1 MSKFNYSIVKSLHY
15 FFFQLQKV
23 TVKINYYGI
32 YKESTIFLIRLE
44 FNIKSCFM
52 DVPRTV
58 LPKNRPLLYVE
69 DLKSDEQ
76 KNT

>member
-23 TVKINYYGI
+23 TVKINYYSI

-44 FNIKSCFM
+44 YKKLFHG
-52 DVPRTV
+52 RTTNSPSKKQTV
-58 LPKNRPLLYVE
+58 AFCGRSEVR
-69 DLKSDEQ
+69 
-76 KNT
+76 